1 MSSIAPEAASS
12 EPAKPASAPATKGKR
27 GRKRKSSLDSVKK
40 KIDFDGEAEVLA
52 SGSILDA
59 SNTNETSEPPKK
71 KLKPSP
77 VPIVRASRRSSR
89 LSGESIPKFPNLESV
104 EEEKA
109 PAAEPDQQTYIEQQ
123 GDAQEFVEDL
133 YDDITGIDLGDQT
146 EANLF
151 AQGEMLVPAQT
162 EEPEMFTGDLHLSCN
177 EELDVNE
184 VIISTQGEAGAT
196 DADAVFADLL
206 VNESSILGDEDV
218 DMGSQHLFGDFAAP
232 WY

>member
-1 MSSIAPEAASS
+1 MSSIAPEASSS
-12 EPAKPASAPATKGKR
+12 EPAKPASAPTTKGKR
-27 GRKRKSSLDSVKK
+27 GRKRKSLDSVKK

-77 VPIVRASRRSSR
+77 VPVVRASRRSSR
-89 LSGESIPKFPNLESV
+89 LSGEAIPKFPNLESV
-104 EEEKA
+104 EEEKV
-109 PAAEPDQQTYIEQQ
+109 PAVEPEQQAYIEQP
-123 GDAQEFVEDL
+123 DEAQEFADEL
-133 YDDITGIDLGDQT
+133 YADDIIGIELGDQT
-146 EANLF
+146 NPNLF
-151 AQGEMLVPAQT
+151 AQGGMVPAQA

-177 EELDVNE
+177 EELDANE
-184 VIISTQGEAGAT
+184 AIASTQGEAGAT

-206 VNESSILGDEDV
+206 VGESDILGDDDV
-218 DMGSQHLFGDFAAP
+218 DMGSTHLFGDFAAP